1 MNPYRFEFRFRM
13 ILLICAL
20 LIISATLWYSNLLA
34 KKLAFEER
42 KRMQLLAN
50 TYERLNNVEDGSDY
64 TYLLDIIQEN
74 KTVPLILTDKE
85 FKIAGSRNFDSIKA
99 LDSIFLKKEL
109 NLMLANGDTIGI
121 KYQGKTIQYICYK
134 DSTLLS
140 ELKYYPYV
148 QLIIISIFLAVA
160 YFAFFS
166 SQRSI
171 QNQLWV
177 GMAKE
182 TAHQIATPLSSLGGW
197 VDYLSE
203 KEIPSTIKEKVLPE
217 MNHDL
222 ERLSIITDRFSKIGS
237 QPELILK
244 PISESVSAAVNY
256 MKRRAPSKVQIE
268 LKDETN
274 TNITIAHNP
283 SLMNWVF
290 ENLIRNALDA
300 MSDTG
305 KINVRIF
312 TSENKKVIIDIQD
325 SGKGMEAKD
334 FKNVF
339 KPGFSTKKRGWGI
352 GLALCKRIVED
363 YHKGSIEV
371 LNSEIGKGTTFR
383 IQLPA

>member
-13 ILLICAL
+13 VLLICAL

-64 TYLLDIIQEN
+64 TFLLDIIQDN

-85 FKIAGSRNFDSIKA
+85 FNIAGSRNFDSIKS
-99 LDSIFLKKEL
+99 LDSSYMKREL
-109 NLMLANGDTIGI
+109 RFMLAKGDTIGI

-148 QLIIISIFLAVA
+148 QLLIICIFLAVA

-197 VDYLSE
+197 VDYLAE
-203 KEIPSTIKEKVLPE
+203 KEITATIKEKVLPE

-237 QPELILK
+237 QPELVLK
-244 PISESVSAAVNY
+244 PISESVSDAVNY

-274 TNITIAHNP
+274 MNVLIAHNS

-300 MSDTG
+300 MSESGT
-305 KINVRIF
+305 INVRIQR
-312 TSENKKVIIDIQD
+312 ENKAVIIDVQD

-339 KPGFSTKKRGWGI
+339 KPGFSSKKRGWGI

>member
-13 ILLICAL
+13 VLLICAL

-64 TYLLDIIQEN
+64 TFLLDIIQDN

-85 FKIAGSRNFDSIKA
+85 FNIAGSRNFDSIKS
-99 LDSIFLKKEL
+99 LDSSYMKREL
-109 NLMLANGDTIGI
+109 RFMLAKGDTIGI

-148 QLIIISIFLAVA
+148 QLLIICIFLAVA

-197 VDYLSE
+197 VDYLAE
-203 KEIPSTIKEKVLPE
+203 KEIPATIKEKVLPE

-237 QPELILK
+237 QPELVIK
-244 PISESVSAAVNY
+244 PISESVSDAVNY

-274 TNITIAHNP
+274 MNVLIAHNP

-300 MSDTG
+300 MSESGTI
-305 KINVRIF
+305 KVRIQR
-312 TSENKKVIIDIQD
+312 ENKAVIIDVQD

>member
-13 ILLICAL
+13 VLLICAL

-64 TYLLDIIQEN
+64 TFLLDIIQDN

-85 FKIAGSRNFDSIKA
+85 FNIAGSRNFDSIKS
-99 LDSIFLKKEL
+99 LDSSYMKREL
-109 NLMLANGDTIGI
+109 RFMLAKGDTIGI

-148 QLIIISIFLAVA
+148 QLLIICIFLAVA

-197 VDYLSE
+197 VDYLAE
-203 KEIPSTIKEKVLPE
+203 KEIPATIKKTVLPE

-237 QPELILK
+237 QPELVLK
-244 PISESVSAAVNY
+244 PISESVSDAVNY

-274 TNITIAHNP
+274 MNVLIAHNS

-300 MSDTG
+300 MSESGT
-305 KINVRIF
+305 INVRIQRA
-312 TSENKKVIIDIQD
+312 NKAVIIDVQD

-339 KPGFSTKKRGWGI
+339 KPGFSSKKRGWGI

>member
-13 ILLICAL
+13 VLLICAL

-64 TYLLDIIQEN
+64 TFLLDIIQDN

-85 FKIAGSRNFDSIKA
+85 FNIAGSRNFDSIKS
-99 LDSIFLKKEL
+99 LDSSYMKREL
-109 NLMLANGDTIGI
+109 RFMLAKGDTIGI
-121 KYQGKTIQYICYK
+121 KYQGNTIQYICYK

-148 QLIIISIFLAVA
+148 QLLIICIFLAVA

-197 VDYLSE
+197 VDYLAE
-203 KEIPSTIKEKVLPE
+203 KEIPATIKEKVLPE

-237 QPELILK
+237 QPELVIK
-244 PISESVSAAVNY
+244 PISESVSDAVNY

-274 TNITIAHNP
+274 MNVLIAHNP

-300 MSDTG
+300 MSESGT
-305 KINVRIF
+305 INVRIQR
-312 TSENKKVIIDIQD
+312 ENKAVIIDVQD
-325 SGKGMEAKD
+325 SGKGMETKD

>member
-13 ILLICAL
+13 VLLICAL

-64 TYLLDIIQEN
+64 TFLLDIIQDN

-85 FKIAGSRNFDSIKA
+85 FNIAGSRNFDSIKS
-99 LDSIFLKKEL
+99 LDSSYMKREL
-109 NLMLANGDTIGI
+109 RFMLAKGDTIGI

-148 QLIIISIFLAVA
+148 QLLIICIFLAVA

-197 VDYLSE
+197 VDYLAE
-203 KEIPSTIKEKVLPE
+203 KEIPATIQEKVLPE

-237 QPELILK
+237 QPELVIK
-244 PISESVSAAVNY
+244 PISESVSDAVNY

-274 TNITIAHNP
+274 MNVLIAHNP

-300 MSDTG
+300 MSESGT
-305 KINVRIF
+305 INVRIQR
-312 TSENKKVIIDIQD
+312 ENKAVIIDVQD

>member
-13 ILLICAL
+13 VLLVCAL

-34 KKLAFEER
+34 QKLATEER

-64 TYLLDIIQEN
+64 TFLLDIIQEN

-85 FKIAGSRNFDSIKA
+85 FHIAGSRNFDSIRA
-99 LDSIFLKKEL
+99 LDSTFLKKEL
-109 NLMLANGDTIGI
+109 NIMLANGDTIGI
-121 KYQGKTIQYICYK
+121 KYQGKTIQYICFK

-140 ELKYYPYV
+140 ELKYYPYI
-148 QLIIISIFLAVA
+148 QLLIISIFLAVA

-197 VDYLSE
+197 VDYLAE
-203 KEIPSTIKEKVLPE
+203 KEIPTSIKEKVLPE

-244 PISESVSAAVNY
+244 PISESVNDAVVY
-256 MKRRAPSKVQIE
+256 MKRRAPAKVEIE

-274 TNITIAHNP
+274 RNILIAHNP
-283 SLMNWVF
+283 ALMNWVF

-300 MSDTG
+300 MNESGSILVTIKSTED
-305 KINVRIF
+305 KFVL
-312 TSENKKVIIDIQD
+312 IDVKD
-325 SGKGMEAKD
+325 SGKGMELKD
-334 FKNVF
+334 YKNVF

-363 YHKGSIEV
+363 YHKGTIEV
-371 LNSEIGKGTTFR
+371 LNSELGKGTTFR

>member
-13 ILLICAL
+13 VLLICAL

-64 TYLLDIIQEN
+64 TFLLDIIQDN

-85 FKIAGSRNFDSIKA
+85 FNIAGSRNFDSIKS
-99 LDSIFLKKEL
+99 LDSSYMKREL
-109 NLMLANGDTIGI
+109 RFMLAKGDTIGI

-148 QLIIISIFLAVA
+148 QLLIICIFLAVA

-197 VDYLSE
+197 VDYLAE
-203 KEIPSTIKEKVLPE
+203 KEIPATIKEKVLPE

-237 QPELILK
+237 QPELVIK
-244 PISESVSAAVNY
+244 PISESVSDAVNY
-256 MKRRAPSKVQIE
+256 MKRRAPFKVQIE

-274 TNITIAHNP
+274 MNVLIAHNP

-300 MSDTG
+300 MSESGT
-305 KINVRIF
+305 INVRIQR
-312 TSENKKVIIDIQD
+312 ENKAVIIDVQD
-325 SGKGMEAKD
+325 SGKGMETKD

>member
-13 ILLICAL
+13 VLLICAL

-64 TYLLDIIQEN
+64 TFLLDIIQDN

-85 FKIAGSRNFDSIKA
+85 FNIAGSRNFDSIKS
-99 LDSIFLKKEL
+99 LDSSYMKREL
-109 NLMLANGDTIGI
+109 RFMLAKGDTIGI
-121 KYQGKTIQYICYK
+121 KYQGNTIQYICYK

-148 QLIIISIFLAVA
+148 QLLIICIFLAVA

-197 VDYLSE
+197 VDYLAE
-203 KEIPSTIKEKVLPE
+203 KEIPATIKEKVLPE

-237 QPELILK
+237 QPELVIK
-244 PISESVSAAVNY
+244 PISESVSDAVNY

-274 TNITIAHNP
+274 MNVLIAHNP

-300 MSDTG
+300 MSESG
-305 KINVRIF
+305 RINVRIQRD
-312 TSENKKVIIDIQD
+312 NKAVIIDVQD
-325 SGKGMEAKD
+325 SGKGMETKD

>member
-13 ILLICAL
+13 VLLICAL

-64 TYLLDIIQEN
+64 TFLLDIIQDN

-85 FKIAGSRNFDSIKA
+85 FNIAGSRNFDSIKS
-99 LDSIFLKKEL
+99 LDSSYMKREL
-109 NLMLANGDTIGI
+109 RFMLAKGDTIGI
-121 KYQGKTIQYICYK
+121 KYQGNTIQYICYK

-148 QLIIISIFLAVA
+148 QLLIICIFLAVA

-197 VDYLSE
+197 VDYLAE
-203 KEIPSTIKEKVLPE
+203 KEIPATIKEKVLPE

-237 QPELILK
+237 QPELVIK
-244 PISESVSAAVNY
+244 PISESVSDAVNY

-274 TNITIAHNP
+274 MNVLIAHNP
-283 SLMNWVF
+283 SLMNWVI

-300 MSDTG
+300 MSESGT
-305 KINVRIF
+305 INVRIQR
-312 TSENKKVIIDIQD
+312 ENKAVIIDVQD

>member
-13 ILLICAL
+13 VLLLCAL

-42 KRMQLLAN
+42 KKMELLAN
-50 TYERLNNVEDGSDY
+50 TYEKLNSVEDGSDY
-64 TYLLDIIQEN
+64 TFLLDIIQEN
-74 KTVPLILTDKE
+74 KTIPLILTDKE
-85 FKIAGSRNFDSIKA
+85 FRLAGSRNFDSIKA
-99 LDSIFLKKEL
+99 LDSSFLKKEL
-109 NLMLANGDTIGI
+109 NLMLLNGDTIGI

-140 ELKYYPYV
+140 ELKYYPYI
-148 QLIIISIFLAVA
+148 QLLIISIFLAVA

-197 VDYLSE
+197 VDYLTE
-203 KEIPSTIKEKVLPE
+203 KDIPENIKEKVLPE

-244 PISESVSAAVNY
+244 PISESVSDAVNY
-256 MKRRAPSKVQIE
+256 MKRRAPAKIQIE

-274 TNITIAHNP
+274 TNILISHNP
-283 SLMNWVF
+283 ALMNWVF

-300 MSDTG
+300 MNESGSIIVNIKSNEKNT
-305 KINVRIF
+305 VL
-312 TSENKKVIIDIQD
+312 IDIKD
-325 SGKGMEAKD
+325 SGKGMETKD

-352 GLALCKRIVED
+352 GLALCKRIIED
-363 YHKGSIEV
+363 YHKGSIIV
-371 LNSEIGKGTTFR
+371 LHSELGKGTTFR
-383 IQLPA
+383 IHLPV

>member
-13 ILLICAL
+13 VLLICAL

-64 TYLLDIIQEN
+64 TFLLDIIQDN

-85 FKIAGSRNFDSIKA
+85 FNIAGSRNFDSIKS
-99 LDSIFLKKEL
+99 LDSSYMKREL
-109 NLMLANGDTIGI
+109 RFMLAKGDTIGI

-148 QLIIISIFLAVA
+148 QLLIICIFLAVA

-197 VDYLSE
+197 VDYLAE
-203 KEIPSTIKEKVLPE
+203 KEIPATIKEKVLPE

-237 QPELILK
+237 QPELVIK
-244 PISESVSAAVNY
+244 PISESVSDAVNY
-256 MKRRAPSKVQIE
+256 MKRRAPSKVQNE

-274 TNITIAHNP
+274 MNVLIAHNP

-300 MSDTG
+300 MSESGT
-305 KINVRIF
+305 INVRIQRD
-312 TSENKKVIIDIQD
+312 NKAVIIDVQD

>member
-13 ILLICAL
+13 VLLICAL

-64 TYLLDIIQEN
+64 TFLLDIIQDN

-85 FKIAGSRNFDSIKA
+85 FNIAGSRNFDSIKS
-99 LDSIFLKKEL
+99 LDSSYMKREL
-109 NLMLANGDTIGI
+109 RFMLAKGDTIGI

-148 QLIIISIFLAVA
+148 QLLIICIFLAVA

-197 VDYLSE
+197 VDYLAE
-203 KEIPSTIKEKVLPE
+203 KEIPATIKEKVLPE

-237 QPELILK
+237 QPELVIK
-244 PISESVSAAVNY
+244 PISESVSDAVNY

-274 TNITIAHNP
+274 MNVLIAHNP

-300 MSDTG
+300 MSESGT
-305 KINVRIF
+305 INVRIQR
-312 TSENKKVIIDIQD
+312 ENKAVIIDVQD
-325 SGKGMEAKD
+325 SGKGMETKD

>member
-1 MNPYRFEFRFRM
+1 M

>member
-13 ILLICAL
+13 VLLICAL

-64 TYLLDIIQEN
+64 TFLLDIIQDN

-85 FKIAGSRNFDSIKA
+85 FNIAGSRNFDSIKS
-99 LDSIFLKKEL
+99 LDSSYMKREL
-109 NLMLANGDTIGI
+109 RFMLAKGDTIGI

-148 QLIIISIFLAVA
+148 QLLIICIFLAVA

-197 VDYLSE
+197 VDYLAE
-203 KEIPSTIKEKVLPE
+203 KEIPATIKEKVLPE

-237 QPELILK
+237 QPELVLK
-244 PISESVSAAVNY
+244 PISESVSDAVNY
-256 MKRRAPSKVQIE
+256 MKRRAPSKVLIE

-274 TNITIAHNP
+274 MNVVIAHNP

-300 MSDTG
+300 MSDSG
-305 KINVRIF
+305 VINVRIQC
-312 TSENKKVIIDIQD
+312 ENKAVIIDVQD

>member
-283 SLMNWVF
+283 SLMNCVF

-305 KINVRIF
+305 EINVRIF
-312 TSENKKVIIDIQD
+312 TSENKKVIIDIKD

-334 FKNVF
+334 FNNVF